1 MKKQKSFSV
10 ENDKLKVSDFKNCSD
25 LQILKIDFYSCSFDE
40 EVSQKFSELMKN
52 CSSMQK
58 LKIKF
63 HNYYQYY
70 VETFYSSNLAIC
82 LSKLN
87 NLITFSLNFCD
98 FDFFDKDLQ
107 SILHGLSK
115 CQNLETLKLTLI
127 QCAIEA
133 NLSLAF
139 QNIKNLKCLI
149 LNLGDNFIE
158 DAGASFLGSQLS
170 KCSNLQNL
178 KLQLIQN
185 LVGYEGDIKLAQG
198 LANCEQ
204 LKTLTIQLSPKYQ
217 FEEKKDFDDTCTNF
231 FRELSKSKN
240 LKNLRVSYFY
250 DGMIMKD
257 LIKGLKCLKNI
268 FTIEYDFT
276 INECNAI
283 RASLMKLKYLVT
295 FNQNTD

>member
-1 MKKQKSFSV
+1 
-10 ENDKLKVSDFKNCSD
+10 
-25 LQILKIDFYSCSFDE
+25 
-40 EVSQKFSELMKN
+40 
-52 CSSMQK
+52 MQK

-127 QCAIEA
+127 
-133 NLSLAF
+133 
-139 QNIKNLKCLI
+139 
-149 LNLGDNFIE
+149 DNFIE

-178 KLQLIQN
+178 KLQLMQENIICFINQLININKRQN

-217 FEEKKDFDDTCTNF
+217 FEEQRAKQEQESK
-231 FRELSKSKN
+231 ELESII
-240 LKNLRVSYFY
+240 LHVLFYSY
-250 DGMIMKD
+250 
-257 LIKGLKCLKNI
+257 
-268 FTIEYDFT
+268 
-276 INECNAI
+276 
-283 RASLMKLKYLVT
+283 
-295 FNQNTD
+295 